1 MITVLILLAAL
12 AILGWGLYRA
22 LPYGKLGI
30 LSWLQSLVLMLPW
43 LLFFGLTAFGLFL
56 NLATVLF
63 MLLISTG
70 IYIVIGRQLRKAGA
84 NLPKSNQPVSLADG
98 GSAPAS
104 EISSP
109 NRSEVKE
116 AMSRP
121 ATYDVEAQSVKAET
135 DTGTESTQSSRSET
149 QSTPS
154 KGAATEPT
162 NDKNDKAEPKLE
174 LPEIHPIPAKDLTAI
189 QGVFGVDTFFS
200 TETIPYQDGA
210 IFKGNLRGEPA
221 EVHRELTKALTER
234 LGDRYRLFL
243 VEGIEKRPVV
253 IVLPSS
259 NDPKPFSPLQKGIA
273 VGLAIATLVTVF
285 ETCAFLLGFDLF
297 ETPNRWPEVAP
308 IGISVLLILMAHE
321 IGHWVLAKR
330 NQVKLA
336 WPFFIPAIQI
346 GSFGA
351 ITRFTSLL
359 PNRTVLFDIAIAGPA
374 AGGLISLV
382 MLIAGLVLSHPGS
395 LFQIPVEFFQ
405 GSILVGTLA
414 KVILGDALTTPIVD
428 VHPLMIIGW
437 LGLVIT
443 AINLMPAGQLDGG
456 RIVQAIY
463 GRNTARRTT
472 FATLIIL
479 GLASLVNPLALY
491 WAILILFLQRDLERP
506 SLEELT
512 EPDDARAAIGLLAL
526 FLMIATL
533 LPLTPSLA
541 GRLGIG

>member
-30 LSWLQSLVLMLPW
+30 LAWLQSVVLMLPW

-70 IYIVIGRQLRKAGA
+70 IYIYIGRQLRKAGA
-84 NLPKSNQPVSLADG
+84 NLPKSNQPVSLTDG
-98 GSAPAS
+98 AHPSSTDAS
-104 EISSP
+104 SLS
-109 NRSEVKE
+109 RSEAKE
-116 AMSRP
+116 ATSRP
-121 ATYDVEAQSVKAET
+121 AVYDTEAQSVNAE
-135 DTGTESTQSSRSET
+135 TESTQPSESET
-149 QSTPS
+149 QSTPGR
-154 KGAATEPT
+154 GAANATT
-162 NDKNDKAEPKLE
+162 NDQAEKPE
-174 LPEIHPIPAKDLTAI
+174 LPEIHPIPAEDLTAI
-189 QGVFGVDTFFS
+189 QGIFGVDTFFS

-221 EVHRELTKALTER
+221 EVHCELTKALAER
-234 LGDRYRLFL
+234 LSDRYRLFL

-259 NDPKPFSPLQKGIA
+259 NDPKPLSPLQKGIA

-308 IGISVLLILMAHE
+308 IGISVLLILIAHE

-359 PNRTVLFDIAIAGPA
+359 PNRTVLFDVAIAGPA

-382 MLIAGLVLSHPGS
+382 MLIAGLILSHPGS

-463 GRNTARRTT
+463 GRTTARRTT